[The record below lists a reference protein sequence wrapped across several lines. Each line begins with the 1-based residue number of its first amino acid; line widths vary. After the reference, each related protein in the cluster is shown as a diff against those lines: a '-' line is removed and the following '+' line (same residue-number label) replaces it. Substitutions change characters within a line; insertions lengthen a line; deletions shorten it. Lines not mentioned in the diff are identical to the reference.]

1 LQNTYQLWY
10 SLDLSVVILSI
21 GAGQKRNL
29 NSRTGFWEGKMSIYE
44 TLTDSFLAARNELPE
59 AIWNDSI
66 HAFVD
71 ESFESAAISVYS
83 NPQALNDFDDSDYAA
98 KIDESISKICDSRG
112 LEYLDILPLTKM
124 MLDLDWNFPIVNVF
138 GMALADGDA
147 EKVSQTWTH
156 CVHAIWFEFSK
167 LLLESPGKQ
176 NALRLC
182 RTLDLIEEFELVM
195 IHLEF
200 FSSNY
205 IPLCGLDYWFQ
216 DICMRADEYLTHE
229 DVLRLSKSAGK
240 PTLVSMHSSVPKA
253 KWLGEEFAKGATF
266 LANNPNL
273 PSKVVND
280 ALLNR
285 EWGYSDNFIL
295 HPNADSKVA
304 VEWVTEILD
313 SGDWEELL
321 HSLREW
327 ENTRDDVFNNFNSYR
342 STSESGSKVLLVIK
356 MWCEKNPD
364 DGQEIHEMLFE
375 EDLL

>member
-10 SLDLSVVILSI
+10 YLDLSVVILSI

-71 ESFESAAISVYS
+71 ESFESAAIRVYS

-124 MLDLDWNFPIVNVF
+124 MLDLDWNFPVVNVF

-229 DVLRLSKSAGK
+229 DVLKLSKSAGK

-321 HSLREW
+321 HSLKEW

-364 DGQEIHEMLFE
+364 DGQEIYEMLFE

>member
-1 LQNTYQLWY
+1 
-10 SLDLSVVILSI
+10 
-21 GAGQKRNL
+21 
-29 NSRTGFWEGKMSIYE
+29 MSIYK
-44 TLTDSFLAARNELPE
+44 TLTDSFLAARNHLPE

-112 LEYLDILPLTKM
+112 LEYLDILPLTRM

-216 DICMRADEYLTHE
+216 DICMRANEYLTHE
-229 DVLRLSKSAGK
+229 DVLKLSKSAGK

-321 HSLREW
+321 HSLKEW

-364 DGQEIHEMLFE
+364 DGQEIYEMLFE